1 MFILPF
7 PNAFVFLFVCSYVP
21 VSIIVAFCSFHRFTG
36 VDYGWAHMYFG
47 LLRNCS
53 LVLKR
58 LRCSDDYQDL
68 EKQLDAALT
77 ELKSNTFFPQGLAHL
92 SSVTLHRARDF
103 VLEHLIRA
111 LPLRDTHL
119 KAFMISAIEMDLDE
133 LRRTGNDCLDVY
145 LNKLMMQ
152 NSSMNPDL
160 DRIFMEDSAVLCE
173 NVAPNMKTVG
183 DFTKFTIREVIKRQS
198 AVSCIT
204 CVEAGLDILHKAIT
218 ESNWKEVDHVL
229 KHDKAPQIEEHFIE
243 YNTWNCWKTRA
254 LSYFLDKRTI
264 RLVSGASMIF
274 SASEVQWAQ
283 VFEKLNISAETS
295 DDDSRDTIVSCSSS
309 LIFWYLGSWI
319 SCQNH
324 FQHHFVFDSIDE
336 ILLLGC
342 IASRWSSLVE
352 HFMSVSYDFLTTLKQ
367 YQEVCSLLPGRSQN
381 LQSREG
387 MVKSKGKGILDYLT
401 VLLRNQPHQ
410 LWKLSPALAAVAIPF
425 WSPLFRLYLNEL
437 EDQFKGGFSTIR
449 CCNCAQNSKEHKDC
463 ELAERIWCLYIY
475 HVCGSYLISS
485 TNFT

>member
-1 MFILPF
+1 MGWSHPDISLEDLMKLIKGFVDILILASGYQSSGSLAHWDPQ
-7 PNAFVFLFVCSYVP
+7 NIKKAFQWGLF
-21 VSIIVAFCSFHRFTG
+21 FE
-36 VDYGWAHMYFG
+36 
-47 LLRNCS
+47 N
-53 LVLKR
+53 VLKR
-58 LRCSDDYQDL
+58 LRCSEDYLDL

-92 SSVTLHRARDF
+92 SSVTLHRAGDF

-145 LNKLMMQ
+145 LNQLMLQ
-152 NSSMNPDL
+152 NSSMSPGL

-173 NVAPNMKTVG
+173 DVAPNMKNT
-183 DFTKFTIREVIKRQS
+183 
-198 AVSCIT
+198 
-204 CVEAGLDILHKAIT
+204 GLDILHKAIT
-218 ESNWKEVDHVL
+218 ESNWKEFDHVL

-243 YNTWNCWKTRA
+243 YNTWSCWKTRA

-295 DDDSRDTIVSCSSS
+295 DDDSRDTI
-309 LIFWYLGSWI
+309 
-319 SCQNH
+319 
-324 FQHHFVFDSIDE
+324 E

-381 LQSREG
+381 LHSREG
-387 MVKSKGKGILDYLT
+387 MVESKVSL
-401 VLLRNQPHQ
+401 
-410 LWKLSPALAAVAIPF
+410 
-425 WSPLFRLYLNEL
+425 
-437 EDQFKGGFSTIR
+437 
-449 CCNCAQNSKEHKDC
+449 CCSN
-463 ELAERIWCLYIY
+463 
-475 HVCGSYLISS
+475 
-485 TNFT
+485 

>member
-1 MFILPF
+1 MGWSHPDISLEDLMKLIKGFVDILILASGYQSSGSLAHWDPQ
-7 PNAFVFLFVCSYVP
+7 NIKKAFQWGLF
-21 VSIIVAFCSFHRFTG
+21 FE
-36 VDYGWAHMYFG
+36 
-47 LLRNCS
+47 N
-53 LVLKR
+53 VLKR

-92 SSVTLHRARDF
+92 SSVTLHRAGDF

-119 KAFMISAIEMDLDE
+119 KAFMISTIEMDLDE

-145 LNKLMMQ
+145 LNKLMLQ

-173 NVAPNMKTVG
+173 DVAPNMKTVG
-183 DFTKFTIREVIKRQS
+183 DFTKFTIQEVIKRQS
-198 AVSCIT
+198 AVSCIN

-218 ESNWKEVDHVL
+218 ESNWKEFDHVL

-243 YNTWNCWKTRA
+243 YDTWNCWKTRA

-295 DDDSRDTIVSCSSS
+295 DDDSRDTI
-309 LIFWYLGSWI
+309 
-319 SCQNH
+319 
-324 FQHHFVFDSIDE
+324 E

-381 LQSREG
+381 LHSREG
-387 MVKSKGKGILDYLT
+387 MVESKGKGILDYLT

-410 LWKLSPALAAVAIPF
+410 LWKLSPALVAVAIPF

-437 EDQFKGGFSTIR
+437 EDQFKGGFSTTR
-449 CCNCAQNSKEHKDC
+449 CCNCAQNSKVHKDC

-475 HVCGSYLISS
+475 HVCGSYLISG